1 MTTHTLS
8 GLFVPEGTSDG
19 PLAAHIERLFFYK
32 GCPVTLT
39 TPDFPRLSGVDRDV
53 ASRVRAGL
61 ELVGDT
67 VDVIVVHRDADNA
80 GEHARRL
87 EIESAVR
94 SLGVSTE
101 LVPVIPV
108 RMTEAWLL
116 LDEAAIRHVA
126 GNPRGRARLNL
137 PRPHEVESR
146 ADPKSILRASLLTAS
161 EESGRRRE
169 AVARRFNEHRKQL
182 LERLDPAGPVLR
194 LDSWARMVAA
204 IDEVVK
210 RWKSSPTR

>member
-1 MTTHTLS
+1 MTTRTYS

-19 PLAAHIERLFFYK
+19 PLAAHIERLFFDM
-32 GCPVTLT
+32 GCTVSLSRPPFERL
-39 TPDFPRLSGVDRDV
+39 PRVDRDV

-61 ELVGDT
+61 ELVDGP

-80 GEHARRL
+80 GQHARRQ

-94 SLGVSTE
+94 SLGATAD

-126 GNPRGRARLNL
+126 GNPRGRARLHL

-146 ADPKSILRASLLTAS
+146 ADPKSILRACLLAAS
-161 EESGRRRE
+161 EESGRRRD
-169 AVARRFNEHRKQL
+169 AVARRFNEHRRQL
-182 LERLDPAGPVLR
+182 LERLDPNGPVIR
-194 LDSWARMVAA
+194 LDSWCSLVAD
-204 IDEVVK
+204 IDAVVK
-210 RWKSSPTR
+210 RWSR

>member
-1 MTTHTLS
+1 MITQTHS

-19 PLAAHIERLFFYK
+19 PLAAHIERLFFHK
-32 GCPVTLT
+32 GCPVNLA
-39 TPDFPRLSGVDRDV
+39 TPDFSRLSGVGRDV

-61 ELVGDT
+61 ELVGDP

-146 ADPKSILRASLLTAS
+146 ADPKSILRSCLLAAS
-161 EESGRRRE
+161 EESGRRRDT
-169 AVARRFNEHRKQL
+169 VAGRFNEHRRQL
-182 LERLDPAGPVLR
+182 LERLDPTGPVLR
-194 LDSWARMVAA
+194 LDSWARLVAA
-204 IDEVVK
+204 IDDVVK
-210 RWKSSPTR
+210 RWRSSPPR